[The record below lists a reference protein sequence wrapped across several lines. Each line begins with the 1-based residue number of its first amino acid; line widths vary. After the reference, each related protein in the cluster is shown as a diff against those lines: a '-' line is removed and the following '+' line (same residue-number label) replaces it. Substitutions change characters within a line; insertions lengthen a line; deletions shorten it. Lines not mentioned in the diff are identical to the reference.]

1 MWPLA
6 GPGTRAKRADETG
19 SELKGQRAS
28 ADLNYSAR
36 QCWPIGAQPSL
47 TDVEMAISLEPH
59 ASASVSASFCLVL
72 VTPNFLLLAVKEI
85 S

>member
-1 MWPLA
+1 VWPLA

-36 QCWPIGAQPSL
+36 QCWPIGGWQAFVIPGS
-47 TDVEMAISLEPH
+47 DNI
-59 ASASVSASFCLVL
+59 LVAR
-72 VTPNFLLLAVKEI
+72 TFL
-85 S
+85 

>member
-1 MWPLA
+1 
-6 GPGTRAKRADETG
+6 
-19 SELKGQRAS
+19 
-28 ADLNYSAR
+28 
-36 QCWPIGAQPSL
+36 
-47 TDVEMAISLEPH
+47 MAISLEPH